1 MESLRIVYT
10 LLMPL
15 GYGWNTTDAV
25 SFDLILRVVSTLSTL
40 TIGIAASILAYQ
52 QFQISKAK
60 LRFELY
66 DKRYALFL
74 RVRMFVSDLAIGDN
88 NDPLVSQGNAGAFKR
103 DTIECRFLFDED
115 VVAYFDEAYNKAIG
129 LAKARLDFQ
138 RPNLPE
144 DEAEELRE
152 RITALRVWFFNQS
165 DDMFGVFRKDLSIK
179 TLR

>member
-1 MESLRIVYT
+1 
-10 LLMPL
+10 
-15 GYGWNTTDAV
+15 
-25 SFDLILRVVSTLSTL
+25 
-40 TIGIAASILAYQ
+40 
-52 QFQISKAK
+52 
-60 LRFELY
+60 
-66 DKRYALFL
+66 
-74 RVRMFVSDLAIGDN
+74 MFVSDLAIGDN